1 MRRIM
6 LVLGMMVTAL
16 ILVGCT
22 GQGEGLTPPSF
33 VSVKVE
39 DTDPVS
45 GGDFVTFFRAKEQTV
60 TVEVTLNNPDN
71 VNIKSIVIDGY
82 THTSAR
88 FLDQSTRTR
97 IYIDVNVGTTLGQ
110 KIYSVDRINYLD
122 GETSLAVSVTT
133 NNEFEIYVYKD
144 VPTVTRENYEL
155 TENTVSIDFNVID
168 VDDVISAG
176 SLKAQL
182 YSGETLAQSFDLSTG
197 LSNVVFFG
205 LLADRLY
212 EVKIVASYNLDDN
225 KGTQAN
231 MVLYSG
237 TYTTLSNGL
246 PSASIQ
252 NVNVTS
258 NTVYF
263 DVDFTDDD
271 NVTVAGGLSV
281 AIYNGETLV
290 DHVDISG
297 STDGLHFEDLL
308 NDNEYTLKVLAD
320 YNLGDG
326 QGIRL
331 DNVLAIHTFST
342 LPRQV
347 PLPQLVN
354 LDLREN
360 SIEFDVAIADPLGII
375 DENSLI
381 ARLYIEDVFVD
392 EAELFNYHVDFQVN
406 NLFANKAFRIDL
418 IGDYDLNDGNG
429 VQPGEIIFS
438 QVYNTLENALP
449 TVGVESMVVSQ
460 GYITLG
466 LDVSDVNDTL
476 IGAIEAILYE
486 EGTAVQTIQL
496 DVETTEIVFDYA
508 TKAGLTY
515 YIEFFADYNL
525 RDGSGAVF
533 GDSLRR
539 IVSFTA
545 EAKKPIAE
553 ISSVAITTSTVDFDV
568 RIIDADETIID
579 NSSVVYL
586 YLGDTL
592 VAQQAL
598 GIGMTSVSFS
608 NLQSNSEYRLVVRTD
623 YDLDDGS
630 GVLSNQLL
638 INQAVVTAAKVI
650 PTSAITNTDTTD
662 TAISFNAEI
671 FDPDAVVAGGSVVAV
686 LYFEGAVV
694 TEEALI
700 NGENF
705 DITFDGL
712 LSDSNYRV
720 RIYLDYDLNDGNG
733 VTGGYQV
740 AELNIS
746 TQPKQPPVATFQSPS
761 ADEDSIS
768 ALIEVTDAYDVVV
781 PGTLKAILMLGDT
794 ATGDEVDLDIGF
806 TSVTFDTLFS
816 NAQYRID
823 VVADY
828 DLNDGEPVIIGEIL
842 ETEFITTAA
851 YDMVAATLANVSS
864 TVSSIT
870 FDVTVED
877 PSAIITGNL
886 QAVLYQ
892 SDVATGDTIALAVGD
907 NTGVSFT
914 GLDSNTEYKIQIETD
929 YDLNEESGPVL
940 AYVLDTAI
948 EATPPLSPPTAT
960 VVSFVE
966 DYESFTVNINVN
978 NEDGTI
984 TGTTKAVLYKDDV
997 ATGQEVALTDGLNTN
1012 VSFTGLLSD
1021 NQYEV
1026 RVITDYDINDGSGE
1040 QLAVEL
1046 TSGFVTTL
1054 AKTVPVTNVDS
1065 LVLTR
1070 DRITFDLGLD
1080 DVFDVLA
1087 PGTLKAGLYYNDTLQ
1102 AEKLLFTSQV
1112 TFDISGFLADYDFE
1126 IRISGNYDLNDGN
1139 GVVVDG
1145 PIDTL
1150 SFTTIANATPT
1161 ADITDIT
1168 INQNTVDVTVVVTD
1182 ADDTITENLVV
1193 KLFDKDDV
1201 EIDAL
1206 TLSVGVQTASFTYTV
1221 NHGEFYSV
1229 VVYADYNLKDGAGET
1244 DAAVLA
1250 EALTS
1255 VYNKLLPQAV
1265 VDNVTTAQESI
1276 TFDATVYDN
1285 DLVII
1290 GATTFAELYLDGTK
1304 VDDIALVV
1312 GANNGLSFTGLQSDS
1327 TYVIRLVTNYDN
1339 GDGNGTYT
1347 HYQMTVA
1354 THDTLAKD
1362 APSADIT
1369 LDTVTG
1375 STLIFDIV
1383 VSDGDSVSSA
1393 LEANLYDDEGTLVDT
1408 AALSV
1413 GNNINVTFS
1422 GLTGSTEYTV
1432 EVEADFDLNN
1442 GNGTVTGII
1451 AELTET
1457 TPESAVPVGALNT
1470 VVPTTSTIAVNYSFT
1485 DDDNVSTEQYLRL
1498 YEGAVLVEEL
1508 AITTGANQTHTFD
1521 ELAPNTSYTV
1531 TIESTYDLND
1541 LEGVQTDKVLAT
1553 SSPSTASLI
1562 SIDNETIDKKSN
1574 ELDVLVDDNES
1585 ILTGATMTATLKQ
1598 GATEIDSFII
1608 STTAPTNI
1616 DMVNLLSDYDYTL
1629 EIEATYD
1636 VGAGN
1641 VTDVIY
1647 THAFTTDALEQ
1658 PTVEIQDFADWT
1670 IGGNVSL
1677 DVTIGADGDNV
1688 ATDTT
1693 WTAELYVDG
1702 VLQDT
1707 VDIYVANGSSNPED
1721 AGAIT
1726 ITFTGYATVGGESY
1740 TVVITADV
1748 DMNDLPATGAVE
1760 TELASKAGVDAGN

>member
-88 FLDQSTRTR
+88 FLDQSTRNR
-97 IYIDVNVGTTLGQ
+97 IYIDVNVGTTLGE

-133 NNEFEIYVYKD
+133 NNEFKIYVYKD
-144 VPTVTRENYEL
+144 VPTVTRENYQL
-155 TENTVSIDFNVID
+155 TKNTVSIDFNVID
-168 VDDVISAG
+168 VDNVINAG

-231 MVLYSG
+231 VVLYSG

-246 PSASIQ
+246 PSASIT
-252 NVNVTS
+252 NVSVTS

-263 DVDFTDDD
+263 DVDYTDDD

-360 SIEFDVAIADPLGII
+360 SIEFDIAIADPLGII
-375 DENSLI
+375 DEDSLI

-406 NLFANKAFRIDL
+406 NLFANKEFRIDL

-438 QVYNTLENALP
+438 QIYNTLENALP

-466 LDVSDVNDTL
+466 LDVSDVNETL

-568 RIIDADETIID
+568 RIVDADETIVT
-579 NSSVVYL
+579 NTSVVYL

-608 NLQSNSEYRLVVRTD
+608 NLQSNSEYRVVVRTD

-638 INQAVVTAAKVI
+638 ISQAVVTEAKVI

-662 TAISFNAEI
+662 TSLSFDVEI
-671 FDPDAVVAGGSVVAV
+671 LDPDAVVTGGSVVAK
-686 LYFEGAVV
+686 LFYEGVEV
-694 TEEALI
+694 DSQALV

-705 DITFDGL
+705 NITFGGL
-712 LSDSNYRV
+712 LSDNNYRV
-720 RIYLDYDLNDGNG
+720 RIFVDYDLNDGNG
-733 VTGGYQV
+733 TTSEYQV
-740 AELNIS
+740 GELNIA
-746 TQPKQPPVATFQSPS
+746 TEPKQPPVATFLFTD
-761 ADEDSIS
+761 ADEDTIVVD
-768 ALIEVTDAYDVVV
+768 IEVTDVFNVLSGD
-781 PGTLKAILMLGDT
+781 LKAVLMLDD
-794 ATGDEVDLDIGF
+794 APTGDEVDLTVGVN
-806 TSVTFDTLFS
+806 SNVTFNGLFS
-816 NAQYRID
+816 NERYYIN
-823 VVADY
+823 VIADY
-828 DLNDGEPVIIGEIL
+828 DLNDGASVFDDEVL
-842 ETEFITTAA
+842 ETDFVTTVP
-851 YDMVAATLANVSS
+851 YDMVSAELTNVTS

-877 PSAIITGNL
+877 PSGIVTGNL

-892 SDVATGDTIALAVGD
+892 SDVATGDVIALSVGD
-907 NTGVSFT
+907 NLGVSFT
-914 GLDSNTEYKIQIETD
+914 ALDSNTEYKIQIETD
-929 YDLNEESGPVL
+929 YDLNEQSGPVL
-940 AYVLDTAI
+940 AYVLDTALA
-948 EATPPLSPPTAT
+948 ATPPLSPPTAT

-984 TGTTKAVLYKDDV
+984 TGITKAVLYKDDV
-997 ATGQEVALTDGLNTN
+997 ATGQEVVLSDGLN
-1012 VSFTGLLSD
+1012 SGIAFTGLLSD

-1026 RVITDYDINDGSGE
+1026 RVVTDYDINDGSGE

-1046 TSGFVTTL
+1046 ANGFVTTL
-1054 AKTVPVTNVDS
+1054 AKTVPITNVDA

-1126 IRISGNYDLNDGN
+1126 IRISGNYNLNDGN

-1150 SFTTIANATPT
+1150 SFTTLANATPT

-1201 EIDAL
+1201 EIDAIPI
-1206 TLSVGVQTASFTYTV
+1206 SVGVQTVSFTYTV

-1229 VVYADYNLKDGAGET
+1229 VVYSDYNRKDGTGET

-1265 VDNVTTAQESI
+1265 VDNVVTAQESI

-1347 HYQMTVA
+1347 HYQMTFA

-1375 STLIFDIV
+1375 SSLIFDIV
-1383 VSDGDSVSSA
+1383 ISDGDSVSSA
-1393 LEANLYDDEGTLVDT
+1393 LEANLYDDEGTLIDT
-1408 AALSV
+1408 EVLSV
-1413 GNNINVTFS
+1413 GNNINVTFT
-1422 GLTGSTEYTV
+1422 GLLGSTEYTV

-1457 TPESAVPVGALNT
+1457 TPESAVPVGTLNT

-1498 YEGAVLVEEL
+1498 YEGASLVEEL
-1508 AITTGANQTHTFD
+1508 AITTGASQTHTFT
-1521 ELAPNTSYTV
+1521 ELAPNTTYTV

-1553 SSPSTASLI
+1553 SSPATISLI

-1574 ELDVLVDDNES
+1574 SLDVLVDDSES

-1608 STTAPTNI
+1608 STTAATNI
-1616 DMVNLLSDYDYTL
+1616 DMVNLLSDYDYSL

-1636 VGAGN
+1636 VGAGD
-1641 VTDVIY
+1641 VTEVIY

-1658 PTVEIQDFADWT
+1658 PSVEIQDFADWT
-1670 IGGNVSL
+1670 IGGNVAL
-1677 DVTIGADGDNV
+1677 DVTIGADSDNV

-1693 WTAELYVDG
+1693 WTAKLYVDG